1 MKKDPFN
8 QIIRKWQPN
17 CVFVDLLEKYLGMNA
32 VYEVMCTCGFKFL
45 RTFVRI
51 FEMYE
56 LSAAIFIKVFSCQ
69 IVDVKCLW

>member
-1 MKKDPFN
+1 M
-8 QIIRKWQPN
+8 
-17 CVFVDLLEKYLGMNA
+17 L

-56 LSAAIFIKVFSCQ
+56 FSAAIFIKAFSYQ